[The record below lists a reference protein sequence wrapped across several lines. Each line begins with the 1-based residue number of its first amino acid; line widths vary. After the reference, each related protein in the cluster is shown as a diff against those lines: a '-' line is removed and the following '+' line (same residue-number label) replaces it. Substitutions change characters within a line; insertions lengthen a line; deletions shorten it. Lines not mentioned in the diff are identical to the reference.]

1 MTHSRPS
8 SNSLRLALGL
18 LLLHCLFLT
27 DQRATAETLQLTTF
41 QVDVT
46 PPAGERVGIGFI
58 PRYKILEHPTLAK
71 GIILQQD
78 DTTCVLCAID
88 YCGLCNDSYDL
99 LRRTLAQAA
108 GTSTDYVALQSL
120 HQHTA
125 PVLDSTAARLL
136 YENEP
141 QHLARIIDFEQQ
153 LARKLAS
160 AVQQSLNNTQTIT
173 HIATSRARVE
183 RVASSRRLQQP
194 DGSIRTRLSSTTDP
208 QLRAAP
214 EGHIDPELRT
224 VGFFKQNEPVA
235 HLHYYATHPQSFYG
249 NGRISWDVPGIAR
262 EKLQQQTGVFQVY
275 LTACGGNI
283 AMGKYNDGTP
293 EARTQL
299 SNRLYSALQN
309 SVKSLKKQPVQ
320 KLSWQTADLRFPG
333 RSQPAFSDEVNQKIL
348 QNQQATFSQKI
359 KAAMILAWNA
369 RDASQPVQASCLSI
383 GPVRMIQLPGETF
396 VEYQLFAQNKN
407 PDLFVAVAAYS
418 ECGMWYIGPDQIYQD
433 RGGYEQT
440 WSFGGPIE
448 TQLKQL
454 LTRFLKE

>member
-1 MTHSRPS
+1 MTHSQSS
-8 SNSLRLALGL
+8 SNSLRLAFEL
-18 LLLHCLFLT
+18 LILSCLILT
-27 DQRATAETLQLTTF
+27 PQRATAETLQLATF

-58 PRYKILEHPTLAK
+58 PRYEILEHPTLAK
-71 GIILQQD
+71 GIILQQNE
-78 DTTCVLCAID
+78 TTCVLCAID

-108 GTSTDYVALQSL
+108 GTSPDRVALQSL

-125 PVLDSTAARLL
+125 PVLDSSAARLL
-136 YENEP
+136 YQNDP
-141 QHLARIIDFEQQ
+141 RTLARIINFEQQ
-153 LARKLAS
+153 IARKLAD
-160 AVQQSLNNTQTIT
+160 AVQKSLKNKQSIT
-173 HIATSRARVE
+173 HIATSRAQVE
-183 RVASSRRLQQP
+183 RVASSRRLLQP

-214 EGHIDPELRT
+214 EGHIDPWLRT
-224 VGFFKQNEPVA
+224 VGFFSKNKPVA

-249 NGRISWDVPGIAR
+249 EGRITWDVPGIAR
-262 EKLQQQTGVFQVY
+262 EKMQQQTGVFQVY

-293 EARTQL
+293 EARTEL
-299 SNRLYSALQN
+299 SERLYSAIQD
-309 SVKSLKKQPVQ
+309 SVKSLKKQPAS
-320 KLSWQTADLRFPG
+320 KLSWQTAELQLPG
-333 RSQPAFSDEVNQKIL
+333 TSQAAFSSEVNQKIL
-348 QNQQATFSQKI
+348 NNEKATFSHRI

-369 RDASQPVQASCLSI
+369 REVRRPVQASCLSI

-407 PDLFVAVAAYS
+407 PDLFVVVAAYS
-418 ECGMWYIGPDQIYQD
+418 ECGMWYIGPDQIYKD

-440 WSFGGPIE
+440 WSFGGPVE
-448 TQLKQL
+448 LELKQIIAS
-454 LTRFLKE
+454 FLK